1 MNSFSKNNKS
11 FFLLGFRLHE
21 DVFLS
26 KSDNNFFNNKN
37 VLVKRLSPFV
47 ILHEKDINGEIKAK
61 QFN

>member
-1 MNSFSKNNKS
+1 M
-11 FFLLGFRLHE
+11 
-21 DVFLS
+21 
-26 KSDNNFFNNKN
+26 NFFNDKN